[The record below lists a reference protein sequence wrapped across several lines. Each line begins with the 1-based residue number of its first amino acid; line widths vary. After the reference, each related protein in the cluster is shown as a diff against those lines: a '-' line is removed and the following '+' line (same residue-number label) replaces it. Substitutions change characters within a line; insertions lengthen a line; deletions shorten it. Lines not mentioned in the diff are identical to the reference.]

1 MFVSRYTVLLHN
13 MMNGTTYENIDAFFN
28 DHPDGQIDE
37 MCCCSR
43 LGDGYTHFCMGLV
56 NRQLMTGNENQVQG
70 TKMITREMVRC
81 VVVSGIIQFTTSAFL
96 LVTAEHADQ
105 FVK

>member
-1 MFVSRYTVLLHN
+1 MILPTRTQLFSTLTIMKVKL
-13 MMNGTTYENIDAFFN
+13 
-28 DHPDGQIDE
+28 
-37 MCCCSR
+37 
-43 LGDGYTHFCMGLV
+43 LGDGYTHFCMGFV